1 MTTRR
6 PLRFAALLAT
16 AVITVTIA
24 GCVPAQP
31 PPAPVATAVPG
42 APVRALHDRLAE
54 PLTESTRHL
63 ATMTLRER
71 VASLLM
77 LHYPGTDAARLARF
91 ADQYEPAGLILMGD
105 NVPASSADLSRMLET
120 VNGERSVPL
129 LTAVDQEGG
138 IVRRLPWETAP
149 GADVLKSRPAGETL
163 TAFAQRGKALADAGI
178 DINFGV
184 VADQTDDAS
193 SFIYDRVLGTSA
205 EAASERVAAA
215 VEGERD
221 VASTLKHFPGHGAST
236 DDSHTTIPTSD
247 MSLEQWTATQAPPFA
262 AGIAAGAEMVMFG
275 HLRYTTVDA
284 APASLSGAW
293 HDILRDDLGFEGVI
307 VSDDMLMLQRSDDPT
322 YANPSAN
329 AIAALVA
336 GTTLLLYVL
345 PADPSTVGVDID
357 RVIDDIVLAV
367 GDGRIPRQTIDEAAL
382 LLLEVRL
389 DQRDR

>member
-1 MTTRR
+1 
-6 PLRFAALLAT
+6 
-16 AVITVTIA
+16 
-24 GCVPAQP
+24 
-31 PPAPVATAVPG
+31 
-42 APVRALHDRLAE
+42 
-54 PLTESTRHL
+54 
-63 ATMTLRER
+63 
-71 VASLLM
+71 
-77 LHYPGTDAARLARF
+77 
-91 ADQYEPAGLILMGD
+91 
-105 NVPASSADLSRMLET
+105 
-120 VNGERSVPL
+120 
-129 LTAVDQEGG
+129 
-138 IVRRLPWETAP
+138 
-149 GADVLKSRPAGETL
+149 
-163 TAFAQRGKALADAGI
+163 
-178 DINFGV
+178 V
-184 VADQTDDAS
+184 VADQTADAS

-275 HLRYTTVDA
+275 HLRYTAVDA

-367 GDGRIPRQTIDEAAL
+367 GDGRIPRQTIDEAAQ
-382 LLLEVRL
+382 LLLELRL